1 LHIGVNGQSLESDVA
16 IICDKAKRVDKAM
29 FVFAKAFPYT
39 NKKKRVI
46 VSTGLIFV
54 KKFFTMI
61 KFCLARK

>member
-16 IICDKAKRVDKAM
+16 IICDKAKRFEKSIW
-29 FVFAKAFPYT
+29 VFAKALPYT
-39 NKKKRVI
+39 DKKKSVI
-46 VSTGLIFV
+46 VLTGLIFV